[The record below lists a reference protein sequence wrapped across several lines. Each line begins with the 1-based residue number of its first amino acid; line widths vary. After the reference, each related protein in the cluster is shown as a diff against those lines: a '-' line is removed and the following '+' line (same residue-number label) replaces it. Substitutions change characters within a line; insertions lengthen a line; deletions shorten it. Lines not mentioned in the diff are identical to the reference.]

1 MRRILRFNGRR
12 TLSAIAASGLS
23 MTLMISACAQGNRR
37 NNNRNHDNQGSRT
50 ARYDRTGLPSGT
62 VIPVRLDAPLS
73 SRSASSGDKFSS
85 TIIHGEDDAGLP
97 EGTRIE
103 GVVREVVASENGQ
116 PGSLDVDFR
125 RIVFQDGS
133 FQSINASL
141 YSLSGKVVKRADGR
155 LVATG
160 NKSKDRLKFIGIGAG
175 AGLLIGS
182 LTKNNSILSVLL
194 GAGAGYLFNEFGNK
208 PKPGDVNLKQGQEF
222 GVHLDRRLNFNT
234 QTRRYYSEHHGMQAS
249 NGGSYSSSLDQIRV
263 RVNDHVLHLDGSQ
276 QPFIRDGVVLVPLAA
291 LGSEANFDYRYDS
304 GNGMIYAHNDEV
316 RMERGSHVATF
327 NGQRRDL
334 RTAAALRHGVAFVPL
349 QFIALAT
356 GGSVGWDEASGT
368 VNVTT
373 NH

>member
-1 MRRILRFNGRR
+1 MRFNGRR